1 VIVAKT
7 MSLLLTPQEVFE
19 NPDVLARLAAV
30 AEQPPRPRDPTKP
43 RLTTRCHFDR
53 SVKSDNMYVT
63 DGWTSP
69 TGTRSLSPWANRS
82 LSFMKSGLT
91 P

>member
-1 VIVAKT
+1 MCFRPYNT
-7 MSLLLTPQEVFE
+7 GSLTRSASSDAPIYFE
-19 NPDVLARLAAV
+19 RSADY
-30 AEQPPRPRDPTKP
+30 RPRHWIATKP